1 MEVKIGVISDTHYG
15 PETGLPDNIKTAFEG
30 AELILHAGDINFPK
44 VLRELSALAPVE
56 AVLGNTDP
64 LELDLPQEKDL
75 QINGVCLTM
84 THGGGTPLGLEDRLG
99 DRISGAD
106 VIVYGHTH
114 VPRNHWKEDVLFFNP
129 GSASLS
135 KSPEWGCTVG
145 MLEISDQG
153 EINGRIIR
161 L

>member
-1 MEVKIGVISDTHYG
+1 MKIGVISDTHYG
-15 PETGLPDNIKTAFEG
+15 PQAGLPDNVKAAFE
-30 AELILHAGDINFPK
+30 EMDLIFHAGDINFPK
-44 VLRELSALAPVE
+44 VLRELSAIAPVH

-75 QINGVCLTM
+75 EINGIRLTI
-84 THGGGTPLGLEDRLG
+84 THGGGTPLGLEDRLRS
-99 DRISGAD
+99 RISGAD

-114 VPRNHWKEDVLFFNP
+114 IPSCHWKDEVYFFNP
-129 GSASLS
+129 GSAFLS

-145 MLEISDQG
+145 VLEISDQG
-153 EINGRIIR
+153 GINGRIIR